1 MGSRGSARGTGT
13 NCLECPPT
21 DHGLHRPAGALIN
34 QPASESGAGAAA
46 IKPLACRCP
55 AGAGGAGEQPRAA
68 VRAARRCD
76 LHAASPPSVWA
87 SPRQPVCV
95 QLAAQP
101 RCDVRPRLPAED
113 PQRAG
118 WCRFQAAPRSPLQHG
133 LTRWHAPPELRRAA
147 AAGPGPRAPGSWP
160 APRCHAHSCRTT
172 RSSALR
178 PPPAGRGGRLHPEPW
193 QVPEAGA
200 PLHPGP
206 SPTPALGTPKPP
218 LSSRGEPTRSPGH
231 QARGQERRANASAAC
246 PQPLT
251 GVFQV
256 TEAAHL
262 YPSLIITAW
271 WPGAQA
277 PVWSSH
283 NASGVETS

>member
-1 MGSRGSARGTGT
+1 MGSRGSARGAGT

-55 AGAGGAGEQPRAA
+55 AGAGGGVSSRG
-68 VRAARRCD
+68 RRCGQRGD
-76 LHAASPPSVWA
+76 AICTRRPLHLSGLRLVSLSECSLLHSPGATS
-87 SPRQPVCV
+87 C
-95 QLAAQP
+95 
-101 RCDVRPRLPAED
+101 LPAED

-133 LTRWHAPPELRRAA
+133 LTRWHAPPELRCAA

-172 RSSALR
+172 WSSALR

-200 PLHPGP
+200 PLRPGP

-218 LSSRGEPTRSPGH
+218 PSSRGEPTRSPGH
-231 QARGQERRANASAAC
+231 QARVRKGERMPVPPVPS
-246 PQPLT
+246 PS
-251 GVFQV
+251 QV
-256 TEAAHL
+256 C
-262 YPSLIITAW
+262 SR
-271 WPGAQA
+271 
-277 PVWSSH
+277 
-283 NASGVETS
+283 

>member
-1 MGSRGSARGTGT
+1 M
-13 NCLECPPT
+13 
-21 DHGLHRPAGALIN
+21 
-34 QPASESGAGAAA
+34 
-46 IKPLACRCP
+46 
-55 AGAGGAGEQPRAA
+55 
-68 VRAARRCD
+68 
-76 LHAASPPSVWA
+76 
-87 SPRQPVCV
+87 

-113 PQRAG
+113 PQRTG
-118 WCRFQAAPRSPLQHG
+118 WCCFQAAPRSPLQHG

-147 AAGPGPRAPGSWP
+147 MAGPGPRAPGSWP

-172 RSSALR
+172 RRSALR
-178 PPPAGRGGRLHPEPW
+178 PPLAGRGGRLHPEPW

-218 LSSRGEPTRSPGH
+218 PSSRGEPTRSPGH

-262 YPSLIITAW
+262 HPSLIITAW

-283 NASGVETS
+283 NASGVETSRQAPASLCFRRRGDQGHHPGVTCAATGRDVRDPARALAPRTEKRAHRQPHGAPRQAPVSPRPASA